1 MTTKYTFDENVVSDL
16 HKDTY
21 GFRPDQSFWGFWAAA
36 NPDQKQAQWDNMI
49 NIMNRT
55 NKNED

>member
-1 MTTKYTFDENVVSDL
+1 MTTKYNFDERVVSDL
-16 HKDTY
+16 HKDAY
-21 GFRPDQSFWGFWAAA
+21 GFRPDQAFWGFWAAS

-55 NKNED
+55 SKNEE